1 MKITKSAVDKLPIP
15 VAETPGKTAQK
26 RYYDDN
32 MKGFGVRVTSG
43 GTKAFFV
50 EKLIKKKL
58 CRITLGRYPELTVEM
73 ARIEV
78 QKLLGQIAIGIDP
91 VAEKRAEKMREV
103 TLNEV
108 FNDYIQARKSLKHN
122 TLYNYKK
129 VLSTAFA
136 GWGDKSCLAITKDK
150 VAKHHE
156 KLGKE
161 NGEAYANLAM
171 RLLRALFNFAAGQY
185 EDAQGKSLISENP
198 VNRLSQTRAW
208 YRVEPRQTFIKSHDL
223 AAWYDGVQKLQNEV
237 LRDYLLLLILCGLRR
252 QEAAQLKWQYVDFS
266 AKTLTVTDTK
276 NHDSHTLPLTD
287 YLYELL
293 TSRYQ
298 NRINEYVF
306 PGTGAAGHIIEPRKQ
321 MANVTKVSGVAF
333 TVHDLR
339 RTFITIAEGLDISA
353 YALKRLMNHKM
364 NNDVTA
370 GYIMT
375 DVERL
380 RKPMQQ
386 ISNYM
391 LKCMGVVQS
400 ADVIALQRTEHTP
413 SLQGDKTWQ
422 SL

>member
-15 VAETPGKTAQK
+15 VSETPGKTAQK

-73 ARIEV
+73 ARKEV

-103 TLNEV
+103 SLNEV
-108 FNDYIQARKSLKHN
+108 FNDYIQVRKSLKHN

-185 EDAQGKSLISENP
+185 EDAQGKSLITENP

-208 YRVEPRQTFIKSHDL
+208 YRVERRQTFIKGHDL
-223 AAWYDGVQKLQNEV
+223 AAWYGGVQQLSNST
-237 LRDYLLLLILCGLRR
+237 LRDYLLFLILTGLRR
-252 QEAAQLKWQYVDFS
+252 QEAARLTWDNVDLA
-266 AKTLTVTDTK
+266 AKTFTITDTK
-276 NHDSHTLPLTD
+276 NNEPHTLPLTN

-293 TSRYQ
+293 KLRSQ
-298 NRINEYVF
+298 SQINAYVF

-321 MANVTKVSGVAF
+321 MVKVTQASGVEF

-339 RTFITIAEGLDISA
+339 RTFITIAESLDISA

-364 NNDVTA
+364 GGDVTA
-370 GYIMT
+370 GYIVT

-386 ISNYM
+386 ITDYV
-391 LKCMGVVQS
+391 LQCMG
-400 ADVIALQRTEHTP
+400 A
-413 SLQGDKTWQ
+413 
-422 SL
+422 